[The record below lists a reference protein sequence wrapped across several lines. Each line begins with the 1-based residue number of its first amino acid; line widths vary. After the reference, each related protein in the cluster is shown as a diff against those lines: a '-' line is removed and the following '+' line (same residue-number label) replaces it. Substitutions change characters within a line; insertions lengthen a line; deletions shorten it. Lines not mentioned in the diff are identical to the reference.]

1 MKTFIPIFFLL
12 FPLMVFA
19 HGKEDHSKS
28 KSQKKENQNTVDQTH
43 SEMNQDD
50 QMNQMMK
57 EHFAWIN
64 QHYATEAKSILI
76 KKCAD
81 CHGTPDSYPWYYAIP
96 GIKQIMDYDIREA
109 KKHIEL
115 SNDFPFGGHGNP
127 ESDLKGLRKT
137 VSEGNM
143 PPFRYWIANPSSRL
157 TDADKKAILSW
168 IDLSLKRL
176 KPYFKEN
183 TNTKAETH

>member
-1 MKTFIPIFFLL
+1 MKKCIFTFFLL
-12 FPLMVFA
+12 FPLMLFA

-28 KSQKKENQNTVDQTH
+28 KSQKKENQNAMGQMH

-64 QHYATEAKSILI
+64 QQYATDAKSILI

-81 CHGTPDSYPWYYAIP
+81 CHGTPDSYPWYYSVP
-96 GIKQIMDYDIREA
+96 GIKQIMEYDISEA

-115 SNDFPFGGHGNP
+115 SNDFPFGGHGDP

-137 VSEGNM
+137 ILEGNM
-143 PPFRYWIANPSSRL
+143 PPFRYWIAHPSSRPTEAEKTATL
-157 TDADKKAILSW
+157 PPTKTPRYST
-168 IDLSLKRL
+168 
-176 KPYFKEN
+176 
-183 TNTKAETH
+183 TN